1 MSQIVR
7 NQNQNPLMA
16 LKVQIDVTE
25 HFVLQ
30 NGSQKPQKVKVDK
43 RDLPENNAFH
53 CEVCDWGFKTEEKF
67 QEHVNEHEHVSWQL
81 WLSPFRAQCRWLES
95 AGQDM
100 VVIGNRVILF
110 HND

>member
-16 LKVQIDVTE
+16 LKVQTDVTE

-30 NGSQKPQKVKVDK
+30 KGSQKPQKVKVDK

-53 CEVCDWGFKTEEKF
+53 CEVCDRGFKTEEKL

-81 WLSPFRAQCRWLES
+81 WLSLFRAQ
-95 AGQDM
+95 
-100 VVIGNRVILF
+100 
-110 HND
+110 

>member
-1 MSQIVR
+1 
-7 NQNQNPLMA
+7 MA

-53 CEVCDWGFKTEEKF
+53 CEVCDRGFKTEEKF
-67 QEHVNEHEHVSWQL
+67 QEHFNEHEHVSWQL

-95 AGQDM
+95 AGQDLSL
-100 VVIGNRVILF
+100 IHISEPTRRA
-110 HND
+110 